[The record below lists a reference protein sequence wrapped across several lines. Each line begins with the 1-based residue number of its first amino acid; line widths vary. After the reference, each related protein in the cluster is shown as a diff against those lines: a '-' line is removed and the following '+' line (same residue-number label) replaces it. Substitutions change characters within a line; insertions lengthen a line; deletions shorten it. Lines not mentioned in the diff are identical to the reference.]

1 MVALGTIHD
10 WSPAAAQVVSW
21 HASPSVRAKAR
32 QAAISAVPASYQQ
45 AQHLRGFYQRAA
57 HGLDMAR
64 LCIGAWDVAGVCDI
78 PVMTDAINAHLRRHD
93 TYHSWFEYKNPK
105 DIVRRTIRDLP
116 AITIY
121 VDLDDWNARAKAL
134 GGNSNSLFAGF
145 AAKVA
150 ERFGRRRAGD
160 GAVTLWFQ
168 VSDHTEYDMR
178 ANALSFV
185 NVSVAGVDH
194 GSLAL
199 PLSRYPK
206 MTGFTEASN
215 A

>member
-1 MVALGTIHD
+1 MVVLALNSE
-10 WSPAAAQVVSW
+10 SPQVSKW
-21 HASPSVRAKAR
+21 
-32 QAAISAVPASYQQ
+32 I
-45 AQHLRGFYQRAA
+45 LG
-57 HGLDMAR
+57 GD
-64 LCIGAWDVAGVCDI
+64 GDEGV
-78 PVMTDAINAHLRRHD
+78 V
-93 TYHSWFEYKNPK
+93 
-105 DIVRRTIRDLP
+105 VP

-121 VDLDDWNARAKAL
+121 VDLDDWDARAKAL
-134 GGNSNSLFAGF
+134 GGKSNSLFAGF
-145 AAKVA
+145 AEKLA

-160 GAVTLWFQ
+160 GAVTLSFP
-168 VSDHTEYDMR
+168 VSDRTEYDMR

-206 MTGFTEASN
+206 MTGFTEANN